1 MAKHFFLKKLI
12 NKNNFRDLFRKRST
26 RRSKRRACSP
36 LNVAASACL
45 TGNGG
50 TNPSTPVNGVGIH
63 EFITPPGSAQSR

>member
-1 MAKHFFLKKLI
+1 MKIKKKILI
-12 NKNNFRDLFRKRST
+12 NLFHRDLFRKRST

-50 TNPSTPVNGVGIH
+50 TNPSTPVNGNGIN